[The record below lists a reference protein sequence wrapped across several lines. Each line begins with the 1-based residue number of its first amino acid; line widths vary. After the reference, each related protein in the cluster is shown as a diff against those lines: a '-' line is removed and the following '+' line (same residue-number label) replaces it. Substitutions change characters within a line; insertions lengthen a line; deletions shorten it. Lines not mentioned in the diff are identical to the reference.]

1 MLFFVL
7 IALLLVSF
15 TVNYTLL
22 KQLKQWGTQAYRPQV
37 RWSAQAKP
45 TIGGVSFL
53 VGFLASL
60 GWVVCNDYELPNT
73 PYTLA
78 LFVLAASIAFAMGL
92 ADDIWQTRPGSKFF
106 FQTVCGVL
114 LVLSGFTFDLGVH
127 PAVQAAITLL
137 WVITLMNSVNMLDN
151 MDGVSGGAAFAILL
165 GLGAL
170 DPFGVAGFVAWGMAA
185 TLGGFLLLNMYP
197 SKLFMGDAGSQLL
210 GFLLA
215 ALALV
220 IFSLP
225 GETGALQSGNL
236 RWMVLPVL
244 FFTPLCDTA
253 LVTLNRL
260 LHNRSPFVGGRDHS
274 THNLSYLG
282 WSDLLIG
289 VFYTVWS
296 GFNAILAYFLLKSPV
311 KNAVG
316 MLFGVLLYMILVFI
330 TFFLISRWNIQRNK
344 YTYTS

>member
-1 MLFFVL
+1 MRFFVF
-7 IALLLVSF
+7 IALLGLSF

-60 GWVVCNDYELPNT
+60 GWATFGD
-73 PYTLA
+73 LA
-78 LFVLAASIAFAMGL
+78 LPDVHYTVWLIVLAAATAFAMGL

-106 FQTVCGVL
+106 FQTGCGVL

-127 PAVQAAITLL
+127 PAVQAVITIT
-137 WVITLMNSVNMLDN
+137 WVIALMNSVNMLDN
-151 MDGVSGGAAFAILL
+151 MDGVSGGAAFAVMIGLWKL
-165 GLGAL
+165 DSTGVLGAL
-170 DPFGVAGFVAWGMAA
+170 ALGMAA
-185 TLGGFLLLNMYP
+185 TLGGFLLLNMHP

-215 ALALV
+215 ALSLLIFRMEGDMGTIQSSNYRWAL
-220 IFSLP
+220 LP
-225 GETGALQSGNL
+225 L
-236 RWMVLPVL
+236 L
-244 FFTPLCDTA
+244 FFTTLCDTA

-260 LHNRSPFVGGRDHS
+260 LHKRSPFVGGRDHS
-274 THNLSYLG
+274 THNLSYMG
-282 WSDLLIG
+282 WSDSNIG

-296 GFNAILAYFLLKSPV
+296 GFNAILAYLLLKSPV

-316 MLFGVLLYMILVFI
+316 MLFGVFIYMCLVFI
-330 TFFLISRWNIQRNK
+330 TFFLISRWNIKRNK
-344 YTYTS
+344 YTYTP